1 MKRVAR
7 LSTALAGLALA
18 PSPALAGEL
27 PLGASVAPRNVSF
40 SKSDAILGGAPSRL
54 ASILA
59 NQGAVAPA
67 PASAGYGAAY
77 RPFQAAFP
85 RIVPDDRP
93 DVFGSTALR
102 IGRTSLD
109 ARWQRVERTPVG
121 AAATAFLHGLDGL
134 TEIERIDAVNRYVNA
149 RVEFTNYSTQ
159 FGSADLWLAAA
170 ETLQRGRGDCEDYA
184 IAKLQMLR
192 RAGFEEKDLYLVI
205 LRDVR
210 RQADHAVL
218 VVRADG
224 RLLVLDNG
232 TNRIVDSDSVPDYR
246 PIMTFSAAGSWT
258 HGYRR
263 SPEPTVRYAEA
274 SPVGEA
280 ATTDETLPAVTVSIA
295 F

>member
-18 PSPALAGEL
+18 ASPALAGEL
-27 PLGASVAPRNVSF
+27 PLGASVAPRNASF

-102 IGRTSLD
+102 IGRTPLD
-109 ARWQRVERTPVG
+109 ARWQRVERTPIG

-149 RVEFTNYSTQ
+149 RVEFTNDSTQ

-170 ETLQRGRGDCEDYA
+170 ETLRRGRGDCEDYA

-192 RAGFEEKDLYLVI
+192 ALGVPTDDLFLVI
-205 LRDVR
+205 ARDLVR
-210 RQADHAVL
+210 RQDHAL
-218 VVRADG
+218 LAVRAGGQMWILDSGGDAVLRAEQVSDYLPLISYSGSRSWIHG
-224 RLLVLDNG
+224 RRA
-232 TNRIVDSDSVPDYR
+232 TSSVMMADAGGR
-246 PIMTFSAAGSWT
+246 APIAA
-258 HGYRR
+258 R
-263 SPEPTVRYAEA
+263 
-274 SPVGEA
+274 
-280 ATTDETLPAVTVSIA
+280 
-295 F
+295 